1 MRSKF
6 KWIFTLLVAFTMQ
19 FSFAQQKTV
28 TGVVSDALG
37 PLAGANV
44 VVKGTTNGTTTDFDG
59 NYTIQAKQGDVL
71 EISYTGMKNATVTV
85 GASNVVNVTM
95 KEDILTGGEVIVEG
109 YRSVTKATS
118 VSSVVTVTAKELQN
132 RPNVSFLNTL
142 QGQAPG
148 LLIGTSSGQPGSA
161 KIDVIIRGVSSLNAT
176 TEPLYVID
184 GMPTNATQFRSLNP
198 NDIESVTVLK
208 DASAVSQYGNRGA
221 NGVIM
226 INTKRGSYESAFSVS
241 YNAMTGVSYLPED
254 NYKMANSR
262 ELLTLQNRR
271 GSGMGAGMTPEQ
283 IAAYD
288 IDTDWKDEFFRTG
301 VLQNHDL
308 AIRTGS
314 KNMSNYTSIGY
325 QQQDGIVPTTDFK
338 RFTLRS
344 NFSGKSNNEKFTY
357 GSQIF
362 AAYSRRNQLNEE
374 TNTGITANVI
384 QNPLHGA
391 MLGLPTIAP
400 GIYATGQDLLDGIG
414 TNFNDGR
421 NIHVLEDGLK
431 SGYYPSYFEESKFML
446 NLQAAYKLTK
456 DLTFNSRTGFD
467 YVQANSVFARA
478 PQSYLALV
486 VAATSGAQFGG
497 LEDQA
502 DSRDFTANQITSLN
516 FNKNFGKHTVDF
528 GVYTEYMK
536 AHRRTKNFRVNG
548 LNEQQ
553 YSPGSGTGWI
563 PFNPAT
569 PNLYQ
574 RQAGASESNAGSF
587 SYFAIGDYD
596 FDGKYGFSAS
606 IRRDASYRFVDDNK
620 WGTFWSLGARWNV
633 DREAFM
639 DGSVFNMLKL
649 RGSYG
654 IQGNQNV
661 VGVGFGGN
669 PIFTAAT
676 VVRDLNTTA
685 TGYGNLPAYGVSSI
699 GNTNLKWEE
708 IRQMNVGLDFGVWK
722 NKLEGNI
729 DVYQKDNTNTTLY
742 IPSPISS
749 IVGGGTTANLNA
761 GNLRNRGVELLLK
774 YRMFDTQDFKL
785 SVFGNVAYNKNE
797 IVDLAG
803 QESINNGADQIH
815 QVGEMAYQWYMVPY
829 LGVNGANGNML
840 FLDANGN
847 PTETPGEADRRL
859 TGKNQLPTYSGGF
872 GFNADYKGFF
882 MDANF
887 VFFTDVW
894 RFDNNYYWYSDPN
907 TIANYNVTSDL
918 LNAWSPDN
926 QDSSYPSLTA
936 NNLGLDAEFSDRFL
950 KDASYLRLRNLTVGY
965 SFKKEMLQ
973 NLKISNLRVFM
984 QAENA
989 LTWTKWRGFDP
1000 DGFNAT
1006 TLGGFPTPRAYSLG
1020 VNLEF

>member
-28 TGVVSDALG
+28 TGVVSDAMG

-85 GASNVVNVTM
+85 GASSVVNVTM
-95 KEDILTGGEVIVEG
+95 QEDILAGGEVIVEG

-161 KIDVIIRGVSSLNAT
+161 KIDVIIRGISSLNAT

-184 GMPTNATQFRSLNP
+184 GMPTNATQFRTLNP
-198 NDIESVTVLK
+198 NDIESISVLK

-221 NGVIM
+221 NGVIV
-226 INTKRGSYESAFSVS
+226 ITTKRGNYESSFSVS
-241 YNAMTGVSYLPED
+241 YNAMSGVSYLPEEKYD
-254 NYKMANSR
+254 MANAR
-262 ELLTLQNRR
+262 ELLTLQNRV
-271 GSGMGAGMTPEQ
+271 GLGMGASMTPEQ

-288 IDTDWKDEFFRTG
+288 IDTDWKDVFFRTG

-308 AIRTGS
+308 AFRIGS
-314 KNMSNYTSIGY
+314 KNMTNYTSIGY

-338 RFTLRS
+338 RFSLRS
-344 NFSGKSNNEKFTY
+344 NFNGKSNNEKFTY

-362 AAYSRRNQLNEE
+362 AAYSKRNQLNEE
-374 TNTGITANVI
+374 TNTGITANVV

-391 MLGLPTIAP
+391 MTALPILPA
-400 GIYATGQDLLDGIG
+400 GIYNNGQEVFDGIG
-414 TNFNDGR
+414 TDFTNGK
-421 NIHVLEDGLK
+421 NIYVLEDILRPGNL
-431 SGYYPSYFEESKFML
+431 PSYFEETKFML

-467 YVQANSVFARA
+467 YTQANSVFARA
-478 PQSYLALV
+478 PQSYLAIV

-497 LEDQA
+497 FEDQS

-516 FNKNFGKHTVDF
+516 YNKTFGKHTVDF

-536 AHRRTKNFRVNG
+536 AHRLAKTLRVNG
-548 LNEQQ
+548 LNPQQ

-574 RQAGASESNAGSF
+574 RAASAAEVNAGSF

-649 RGSYG
+649 RASHG

-669 PIFTAAT
+669 PIFTAT
-676 VVRDLNTTA
+676 NIVRDLNTSA
-685 TGYGNLPAYGVSSI
+685 TGYGNLPAYGVANI
-699 GNTNLKWEE
+699 ANRNLQWEE
-708 IRQMNVGLDFGVWK
+708 IIQSNIGVDFGIWK

-729 DVYQKDNTNTTLY
+729 DIYRKDTEQMY
-742 IPSPISS
+742 IPAPISA
-749 IVGGGTTANLNA
+749 IVGAGTSANLNA
-761 GNLRNRGVELLLK
+761 GAMRNQGVEVLLR
-774 YRMFDTQDFKL
+774 YRMFDTQDFKF

-797 IVDLAG
+797 ILNLAG
-803 QESINNGADQIH
+803 EERLNNGADQVH

-907 TIANYNVTSDL
+907 TIAGYNVTTDL
-918 LNAWSPDN
+918 LNAWSPSNPDA
-926 QDSSYPSLTA
+926 SYPSLSAT
-936 NNLGLDAEFSDRFL
+936 NLGLDAEFSDRFL
-950 KDASYLRLRNLTVGY
+950 KDASYLRLRNLTLGY

-973 NLKISNLRVFM
+973 NLKISNLRIFM

-1000 DGFNAT
+1000 DGFNST